1 MELYGHAPHSG
12 AEGYSLRQSPDEG
25 QKMMEDA
32 ALLATVALG
41 ARVVDSVMGDLTGE
55 GRADALLVIDPAT
68 TSAETPR
75 RLEVVLMERDAKGQ
89 LRKVAS
95 NARLISCEPSGA
107 APDFIR
113 TDPGSFTI
121 VDPGSP
127 NGAGAEYRFVYDR
140 SGAAWMAEKVSRT
153 VIDGKTSG
161 PRKRDLTLREFGRV
175 NFVDFDP
182 EKLFLVADKSSR

>member
-1 MELYGHAPHSG
+1 
-12 AEGYSLRQSPDEG
+12 
-25 QKMMEDA
+25 
-32 ALLATVALG
+32 
-41 ARVVDSVMGDLTGE
+41 MGGLTGE

-95 NARLISCEPSGA
+95 NARLISYEPSGA
-107 APDFIR
+107 TPDFIR

-127 NGAGAEYRFVYDR
+127 DGAGAEYRFIYDR
-140 SGAAWMAEKVSRT
+140 SGAGWMTEKVSRF
-153 VIDGKTSG
+153 VIDRKTGSVQ
-161 PRKRDLTLREFGRV
+161 KQELASHVFGRI

-182 EKLFLVADKSSR
+182 QKLPL